1 MYASPQVGDCYIVV
15 AGLIRQD
22 EDGFACTVED
32 DTKEQRLFHADMM
45 MSFAKA
51 MLKDSKKVS
60 CFNSVGRCIWVY
72 TPTLLH
78 TRPEQPKLLDLW
90 ANGHPGLVSPES

>member
-1 MYASPQVGDCYIVV
+1 MRSCLQVGDCYIVV

-60 CFNSVGRCIWVY
+60 YCNSVDGCIMVQN
-72 TPTLLH
+72 PTSLCV
-78 TRPEQPKLLDLW
+78 RPEQQKPLNSCTNTLGK
-90 ANGHPGLVSPES
+90 